1 MNTTDSVFNI
11 KMIDGNIFLIIDD
24 KEIKA
29 NNLAYVTDKEIS
41 DDKRMELAHKRMNS
55 ILSDFEVEFF
65 DKSKEE
71 VLKICSAFLYLTEGK
86 HLLSV
91 NAGSTAKS
99 NYKGQYDS
107 DEQMMRSTAKK
118 GTDPYVFD
126 LIDFDKFKMKNHY
139 SHNGVYFKKS
149 R

>member
-11 KMIDGNIFLIIDD
+11 KMIDGDIFLIIDD

-29 NNLAYVTDKEIS
+29 NNLAYVTGKEIS
-41 DDKRMELAHKRMNS
+41 DDMRMQLAHKRMNS

-65 DKSKEE
+65 DKGKEE
-71 VLKICSAFLYLTEGK
+71 VLKICSSFLYLTESK
-86 HLLSV
+86 YLLSV

-118 GTDPYVFD
+118 GTDSFVFD
-126 LIDFDKFKMKNHY
+126 LIDFNEFKMKNHY